1 MNIWQKYTTD
11 EKIVM
16 LQNTAEKEGIKE
28 QAVEKDWWVSIILY
42 ALSKTSCSKFLQFK
56 GGTSLSKAWNLI
68 ERFSE
73 DIDLSIN
80 RSFFKKDNKEMPE
93 DTAQQRTAI
102 RRETF
107 HHVKEILIDEIDKEL
122 QNIGIQDYD
131 IQFLSTNSS
140 AIVTVLQINYKS
152 ILDTFIEGLMPNIK
166 VEISS
171 MSLNEPYEEKVIFSL
186 IHTIYSEIDS
196 ETQCLFKTVLP
207 ERTFLEKIFL
217 LNEEQQKNKPRINR
231 MSRHLYDLEKMMD
244 TPFAKTAL
252 ENVELYKS
260 IVNHRRIFNN
270 ILGIDYN
277 KNLPFAIDIY
287 PADKYLDE
295 WEKDYRQLQLGFI
308 YGKSLSFNRL
318 LERIKELTDRIR
330 GINIQEL

>member
-16 LQNTAEKEGIKE
+16 LQKTAEEESINE
-28 QAVEKDWWVSIILY
+28 QAVEKDWWVSMILY
-42 ALSKTSCSKFLQFK
+42 ALSKTSCGKFLQFK
-56 GGTSLSKAWNLI
+56 GGTSLSKAWKLI

-80 RSFFKKDNKEMPE
+80 RSFFTKNYKGMPE

-107 HHVKEILIDEIDKEL
+107 HYVKEILIGDIDKEL
-122 QNIGIQDYD
+122 KNIGVKDYD

-140 AIVTVLQINYKS
+140 AIVTAFQINYKS

-171 MSLNEPYEEKVIFSL
+171 MSLNEPYEEKKISTL
-186 IHTIYSEIDS
+186 IHNFYPEIDT

-217 LNEEQQKNKPRINR
+217 LNEEQQKDKPRIDR

-244 TPFAKTAL
+244 TSFAKTAL
-252 ENVELYKS
+252 KNTELYAT
-260 IVNHRRIFNN
+260 IANHRKTFNN
-270 ILGIDYN
+270 IAGIDYS
-277 KNLPFAIDIY
+277 KNLPSVIDIY
-287 PADKYLDE
+287 PSEKYLDE
-295 WEKDYRQLQLGFI
+295 WERDYRQLQAGFI
-308 YGKSLSFNRL
+308 YGKSLSFNNL
-318 LERIKELTDRIR
+318 LDRIKELTERIR
-330 GINIQEL
+330 KIVINSQ